1 MADDTLKV
9 KVQLEATADT
19 KQVQKEATE
28 VADTAQKT
36 LDKKELKLKIN
47 DNLKELKK
55 RLEETRVA
63 YQNLLNQP
71 MS

>member
-1 MADDTLKV
+1 MADDALKV
-9 KVQLEATADT
+9 KVQLEATTDT

-36 LDKKELKLKIN
+36 LDKKQLKLKID

-55 RLEETRVA
+55 KLEETRVA

-71 MS
+71 MN